1 MNKYQTFENE
11 SDQESP
17 AVAVESEH
25 LDASLSRSLKPV
37 NGTSLPIAKSKTVGQ
52 SRFVENPVEN
62 NGDSIAVVISDPAE
76 LEEITT
82 EVGFLQF
89 QLRQIVEHLIFRVF
103 SLLLIV
109 ADISVLIAALALTD
123 KSEKRD
129 KAFEITALCF
139 VCYFLIEVFIR
150 ILAKG
155 ARQFFNEW
163 FNVVDLVVVIVSFIV
178 TVIYTSVDLG
188 FGYAKLVV
196 AGRLIRIVTFIRL
209 YTERK
214 HLVKGARQMVS
225 QNKRRYQKDG
235 FDLDLTYV
243 TERVIA
249 MSFPS
254 RGKMSLYRNPIKEVA
269 RFLDFKHKDH
279 YKVYNL
285 CSEKTYDDT
294 YFHGRVERFIIDDH
308 NVPSIND
315 MIRFVKNVREW
326 FNHDKDN
333 VIAVH
338 CKGGKGRTGTMI
350 CVWLV
355 EAGLFGS
362 AEASLDYF
370 GNRRTD
376 LSKSNKFQGV
386 ETPSQNRYVG
396 YFQEVKE
403 KYNGIPPEEVPLR
416 LRQIKITALAGIGKG
431 DGSDFT
437 CEIFNGRSKVFDCD
451 FGINKNCQAE
461 YKSEADVLEVS
472 VLNCPILHGD
482 VKLKFQCSSRGVP
495 KGYENCPF
503 YFWFHTSFIKNNRFY
518 VQRDYLDN
526 PHKPKTWKIFREK
539 LSIELLFSP
548 PDDKQDIPLH

>member
-11 SDQESP
+11 SDNDLP
-17 AVAVESEH
+17 ATTIEPEH
-25 LDASLSRSLKPV
+25 LDISLSTSKPGVNSASPKITRS
-37 NGTSLPIAKSKTVGQ
+37 VGQ
-52 SRFVENPVEN
+52 SRFVENSLEN
-62 NGDSIAVVISDPAE
+62 NGSSHTAVVISDPAE
-76 LEEITT
+76 IEETDNDI
-82 EVGFLQF
+82 GFIQF
-89 QLRQIVEHLIFRVF
+89 QLKRIIEHLIFRVF
-103 SLLLIV
+103 SLLLILT
-109 ADISVLIAALALTD
+109 DICVLIAALAMTD
-123 KSEKRD
+123 KTDDQD
-129 KAFEITALCF
+129 KAFEVTALCF
-139 VCYFLIEVFIR
+139 VCYFLFEVFLR
-150 ILAKG
+150 VLAKG
-155 ARQFFNEW
+155 PKHFFNEW
-163 FNVVDLVVVIVSFIV
+163 FNVVDLVVVIISFIV

-196 AGRLIRIVTFIRL
+196 AGRLIRIVTFVRL

-254 RGKMSLYRNPIKEVA
+254 YGKMSLYRNPIKEVA

-308 NVPSIND
+308 NVPSVKD
-315 MIRFVKNVREW
+315 MVRFVKNVREW
-326 FNHDKDN
+326 LNQDKCN

-376 LSKSNKFQGV
+376 LSKSSKFQGV

-396 YFQEVKE
+396 YFQEIKE
-403 KYNGIPPEEVPLR
+403 RYNGVPPEEVNLR
-416 LRQIKITALAGIGKG
+416 LRQIRINAVAGIGKG
-431 DGSDFT
+431 DGSDLS
-437 CEIFNGRSKVFDCD
+437 CEVFIGRSKVFECD
-451 FGINKNCQAE
+451 FGLNKNCQVE
-461 YKSEADVLEVS
+461 YKSEADVLEVT

-482 VKLKFQCSSRGVP
+482 VKLRFQCSSRGVP

-503 YFWFHTSFIKNNRFY
+503 YFWFHTSFIKNNRFQ

-526 PHKPKTWKIFREK
+526 PHKPKTWKVFREK
-539 LSIELLFSP
+539 LSIELLFSS
-548 PDDKQDIPLH
+548 PDDKLDIPLH